1 MTNEQLVL
9 RIQNGEN
16 VADNMA
22 ALYEQNRGIITM
34 LAKRYSKYAE
44 FEDLMQEGYI
54 GLSDAVDAWDPEFGV
69 LFMSYATFWIRQAM
83 SRYIEN
89 NGSCIRMPVRRRWL
103 IWKYKRT
110 RQQYLAMSGQEP
122 EDDELCRLME
132 VSTDVLQQIK
142 QDSVCACIS
151 SLDTP
156 VGEDQETP
164 LQGFIPDKT
173 DAYEHIL
180 NEIQNDELKAVI
192 WPMVD
197 SLTGNRPSMIRMRF
211 QDKRTLEDIGNTFGV
226 TKESVRYTL
235 EDAFLRLRRH
245 KDTKLLKP
253 FLSDDM
259 LRSKSMQGTGVN
271 TFKRT
276 HTSSVERIILW
287 MEERNGARGVDV

>member
-54 GLSDAVDAWDPEFGV
+54 GLSNAVDAWDPEYGV
-69 LFMSYATFWIRQAM
+69 LFMSYATFCIRHAM

-89 NGSCIRMPVRRRWL
+89 NGSCIHISIGQRWR
-103 IWKYKRT
+103 IWKYQRIC
-110 RQQYLAMSGQEP
+110 QQYLTMYGREP
-122 EDDELCRLME
+122 EDQEVCKLME
-132 VSTDVLQQIK
+132 VSIDMLQQIK
-142 QDSVCACIS
+142 QDSLCICIS

-156 VGEDQETP
+156 VGEDQKTP
-164 LQGFIPDKT
+164 LQGLIPDKR
-173 DAYEHIL
+173 DVFEDIL
-180 NEIQNDELKAVI
+180 NEVQNDELKAVI
-192 WPMVD
+192 W
-197 SLTGNRPSMIRMRF
+197 SLVNDLNEEQGKVIHLRF
-211 QDKRTLEDIGNTFGV
+211 QDEKTMQCIGEELGIT
-226 TKESVRYTL
+226 TECVRSIQ
-235 EDAFLRLRRH
+235 DAAIRELRKPRC
-245 KDTKLLKP
+245 TKLLKP
-253 FLSDDM
+253 FLTDGM

-287 MEERNGARGVDV
+287 MEEKKALL

>member
-22 ALYEQNRGIITM
+22 VLYEQNRGIITK

-54 GLSDAVDAWDPEFGV
+54 GLSSAVDAWEPERGAFITCAG
-69 LFMSYATFWIRQAM
+69 FWIKHAM
-83 SRYIEN
+83 SRYIEKN
-89 NGSCIRMPVRRRWL
+89 CSCIHISIGQRGR
-103 IWKYKRT
+103 IWKYQRIC
-110 RQQYLAMSGQEP
+110 QQYLTMYGREP
-122 EDDELCRLME
+122 EDQEVCKLME

-142 QDSVCACIS
+142 QDDVCTGIS

-156 VGEDQETP
+156 VGEDQKTP
-164 LQGFIPDKT
+164 LQGLIPDKR
-173 DAYEHIL
+173 DVFEDIL
-180 NEIQNDELKAVI
+180 NEVQNDELKAVI
-192 WPMVD
+192 W
-197 SLTGNRPSMIRMRF
+197 SLVNDLNEEQGKVIHLRF
-211 QDKRTLEDIGNTFGV
+211 QDEKTMQCIGEELGIT
-226 TKESVRYTL
+226 TECVRSIQ
-235 EDAFLRLRRH
+235 DAAIRELRKPRC
-245 KDTKLLKP
+245 TKLLKP
-253 FLSDDM
+253 FLTDDM

-287 MEERNGARGVDV
+287 MEEKKALL